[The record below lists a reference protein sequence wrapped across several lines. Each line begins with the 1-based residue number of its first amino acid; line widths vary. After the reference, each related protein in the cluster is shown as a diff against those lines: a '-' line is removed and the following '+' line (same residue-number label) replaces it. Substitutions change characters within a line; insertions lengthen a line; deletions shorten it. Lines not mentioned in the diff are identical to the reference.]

1 MKDSI
6 FQTVY
11 ELVKQIPPGKVS
23 TYGQI
28 AFLLGNPRLSRVV
41 GYALHGNRDPEVPCH
56 RVVNRKGELASAF
69 LVDGVQEQRLLLEI
83 EGVPFTG
90 EGTVALSRC
99 LWEGPA
105 SEI

>member
-6 FQTVY
+6 FQTIY

-41 GYALHGNRDPEVPCH
+41 GYALHGNRDPAACP
-56 RVVNRKGELASAF
+56 
-69 LVDGVQEQRLLLEI
+69 
-83 EGVPFTG
+83 T
-90 EGTVALSRC
+90 
-99 LWEGPA
+99 
-105 SEI
+105 

>member
-6 FQTVY
+6 FQMVY

-69 LVDGVQEQRLLLEI
+69 LVNGVQEQRLLLEI
-83 EGVPFTG
+83 EGVPFTAKDAVP
-90 EGTVALSRC
+90 ELR
-99 LWEGPA
+99 
-105 SEI
+105 

>member
-28 AFLLGNPRLSRVV
+28 AFLMGNPRLSRVV

-56 RVVNRKGELASAF
+56 RVVNRKGELSRTF
-69 LVDGVQEQRLLLEI
+69 LVDGVQEQRLLLEM
-83 EGVPFTG
+83 EGVRFTE
-90 EGTVALSRC
+90 EGTVAISRC
-99 LWEGPA
+99 LWEGPV
-105 SEI
+105 S